1 MIDPA
6 EFDIAN
12 RFLDALVRTDSM
24 HAVRLSS
31 LAEKLCISADT
42 AERIASELQQMH
54 RICRCD
60 IQLNAGIDKSGKKR
74 KAEAF
79 SMIWIAGNI
88 AALEPFN
95 GNNHRH
101 LFVKTGSERE
111 ALRAANGPRVRPAEA
126 TAQPRETDI
135 ERRRHHRTTREVRD
149 IMNRAVQGRT
159 IDQKI
164 SRQQLADI
172 LLPANANAISA
183 TSNTIGGWLA
193 CEEASWVAAIKIGRK
208 TYYYDTRAAERPRH
222 RSLFREAAESI
233 NSHRDN

>member
-1 MIDPA
+1 MIEPA
-6 EFDIAN
+6 DFDIAN

-31 LAEKLCISADT
+31 LAEKLSISADT

-60 IQLNAGIDKSGKKR
+60 IQRTAGIDKSGKKR

-88 AALEPFN
+88 AALEPFS

-111 ALRAANGPRVRPAEA
+111 ALRAANGPRVRLPDAAAQSAE
-126 TAQPRETDI
+126 TPTEK
-135 ERRRHHRTTREVRD
+135 RRRYRTTREVRD
-149 IMNRAVQGRT
+149 IMNSAVQGRT
-159 IDQKI
+159 IEQKI
-164 SRQQLADI
+164 SRQQLAEI
-172 LLPANANAISA
+172 LLPGKVNAIGA
-183 TSNTIGGWLA
+183 TSNTIASWLE
-193 CEEASWVAAIKIGRK
+193 CKESTWVAAIKIGRK
-208 TYYYDTRAAERPRH
+208 TWYYDTRTADRPRH
-222 RSLFREAAESI
+222 RSLIREAAESI
-233 NSHRDN
+233 NSHRNN